1 MIIYLSLTT
10 LEQKEREIDMWDNN
24 DISFTSNSK
33 TSGIDAILSTTM
45 ADLVG
50 KKNKKEATSFKEGSR
65 VVAFT
70 NNGVVIPGQLPS
82 SGTKGTV
89 VSVETVNGSTT
100 HLGNEIFVKFDGRSK
115 IDNVPSEFLKLASMK
130 VSNLDEHF
138 IILSGPSLMSH
149 IASGENA
156 LVHKSTKDLWS
167 VRVSEDGSYEVERLF
182 DDNGN
187 PLKA

>member
-1 MIIYLSLTT
+1 LIIYLSLTT
-10 LEQKEREIDMWDNN
+10 LKQREREITMWDNN

-33 TSGIDAILSTTM
+33 TSGIDAILSTNM
-45 ADLVG
+45 IDLVG
-50 KKNKKEATSFKEGSR
+50 RKNKKEAATFKEGSR

-70 NNGVVIPGQLPS
+70 NNGIVIPGQLPS

-89 VSVETVNGSTT
+89 VTVETVNGPTT
-100 HLGNEIFVKFDGRSK
+100 HLGNEIFVRFDGRNK
-115 IDNVPSEFLKLASMK
+115 IDNVPADFLKLASMK

-167 VRVSEDGSYEVERLF
+167 VKVSEDGTYDVERLF
-182 DDNGN
+182 DDDGN
-187 PLKA
+187 PLKV